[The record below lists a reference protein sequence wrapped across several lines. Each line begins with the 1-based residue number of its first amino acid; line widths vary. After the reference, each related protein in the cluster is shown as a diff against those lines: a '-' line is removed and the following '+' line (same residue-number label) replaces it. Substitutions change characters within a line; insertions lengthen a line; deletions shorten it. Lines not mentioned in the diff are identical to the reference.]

1 MGRVYLGIAS
11 ELADVSLAAVA
22 VNGICLHL
30 GFNRVEASQVE
41 LCIAEA
47 LTNAIRH
54 AYHGE
59 SGHTVS
65 IAVSVDADQMQ
76 IDVCDAGTPMS
87 SDHVSKLLHGAAAVD
102 VEPIDKALIAE
113 GGRGLQII
121 HDLMDKVAYFR
132 EGEVNRLQ
140 LTKRVPVTGRE
151 QGGDLL
157 TRDQPR
163 ER

>member
-30 GFNRVEASQVE
+30 GFDRIAASHVE

-59 SGHTVS
+59 AGHTVS
-65 IAVSVDADQMQ
+65 ITVSVDTGQ
-76 IDVCDAGTPMS
+76 IKIDICDAGTSMS
-87 SDHVSKLLHGAAAVD
+87 SDHVSHLLHGIARAD
-102 VEPIDKALIAE
+102 VEPMNKASIAE
-113 GGRGLQII
+113 GGRGLQLI
-121 HDLMDKVAYFR
+121 HDLMDNVAYFR
-132 EGEVNRLQ
+132 EGEVNHLQ
-140 LTKRVPVTGRE
+140 LTKRVPITGRE
-151 QGGDLL
+151 QTDDLL
-157 TRDQPR
+157 TRHQHR
-163 ER
+163 KA

>member
-30 GFNRVEASQVE
+30 GFNKVEASHVE

-47 LTNAIRH
+47 LTNAVRH

-59 SGHTVS
+59 PGHTVS
-65 IAVSVDADQMQ
+65 IAVSADPDEIQ
-76 IDVCDAGTPMS
+76 IDVCDAGTPMAS
-87 SDHVSKLLHGAAAVD
+87 HHVSKLLHGVP
-102 VEPIDKALIAE
+102 PIDLELVDKTSIAE

-132 EGEVNRLQ
+132 EGEINRLQ
-140 LTKRVPVTGRE
+140 LTKRLPATGRE
-151 QGGDLL
+151 LEDDPL
-157 TRDQPR
+157 TRDHPR
-163 ER
+163 KT

>member
-11 ELADVSLAAVA
+11 ELADVSLVAVA

-30 GFNRVEASQVE
+30 GFNNVEASHVE
-41 LCIAEA
+41 LCVAEA
-47 LTNAIRH
+47 VTNAIRH

-59 SGHTVS
+59 PGHTVS
-65 IAVSVDADQMQ
+65 IAVSADPNEIQ

-87 SDHVSKLLHGAAAVD
+87 SHHVSKLLHGMAPVD
-102 VEPIDKALIAE
+102 LEPIDKTSIAE

-140 LTKRVPVTGRE
+140 LTKRLPVTGQE
-151 QGGDLL
+151 PADDLL
-157 TRDQPR
+157 TRDHPKKS
-163 ER
+163 